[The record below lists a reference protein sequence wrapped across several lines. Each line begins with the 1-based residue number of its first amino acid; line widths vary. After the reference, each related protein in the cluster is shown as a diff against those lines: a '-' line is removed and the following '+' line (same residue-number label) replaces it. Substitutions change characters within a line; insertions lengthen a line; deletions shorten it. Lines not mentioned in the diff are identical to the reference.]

1 MSFDPTSEDLSRR
14 GRAHTRL
21 RELLDARGPATLHPH
36 ERDRLVDG
44 ADALLF
50 GEPDALERR
59 DEALDMLDDLVDS
72 GRWEASA
79 ANAVAQAL
87 RACGQTALKR

>member
-1 MSFDPTSEDLSRR
+1 MSFDPTSEDLARR

-21 RELLDARGPATLHPH
+21 RELLDARGPAVLHDH
-36 ERDRLVDG
+36 EREMLVEA

-50 GEPDALERR
+50 GEPEALEQR
-59 DEALDMLDDLVDS
+59 DSALDLLDDLVEF
-72 GRWEASA
+72 GRWEPSA

-87 RACGQTALKR
+87 RACGPAAARR